1 MGKRKE
7 REAIERLAEQMAK
20 ARDFVSLVAKLVAK
34 PPEGREALAE
44 ARKELGVLEAES
56 RQIKRSLMDDLAK
69 GMTDPLERAEIAR
82 LTMAV
87 DDVISYAKTVFS
99 RVHIVSMMQPELRRT
114 ASTIAAMANSA
125 ASILSKAMERLEEDP
140 AEAMAIADKVEEL
153 EHQVDE
159 QVARA
164 ENLMIVL
171 CGGGDAATCIA
182 SYRLI
187 EALENLVDQL
197 EAVANR
203 LRVLII
209 VKSYTSG

>member
-7 REAIERLAEQMAK
+7 REAIARLAEQMEK
-20 ARDFVSLVAKLVAK
+20 AREFVEVVARLVVR
-34 PPEGREALAE
+34 PPEGRGYAE
-44 ARKELGVLEAES
+44 VRRDLMALEAAS
-56 RQIKRSLMDDLAK
+56 RHIKRGLIDELAK

-82 LTMAV
+82 LSMAI
-87 DDVISYAKTVFS
+87 DDVISHAKTVVS
-99 RVHIVSMMQPELRRT
+99 RLQLATAMQPELRRMAANL
-114 ASTIAAMANSA
+114 ASIAGSS
-125 ASILSKAMERLEEDP
+125 ASILARALERLEDDP

-153 EHQVDE
+153 EHRADE
-159 QVARA
+159 QVSRA
-164 ENLMIVL
+164 ESLLAVL
-171 CGGGDAATCIA
+171 CGGEDAATCMA

-187 EALENLVDQL
+187 DALENLVDQL